1 MRGAGKTPA
10 QTGEQGLFRLVY
22 QAHEVYK
29 AEVLTHRKCYR
40 RFMLDFIHSTQYHD
54 ATDAWSKNEHQKNYC
69 IVSELLEN
77 HEKLVCQYFSQSTL
91 DETQIKKLLDTFNTS
106 EHLQTKSRIQSFQN
120 SRQSEQPP
128 LPDSYEPLIDKDTI
142 GLIVQLVNEVG
153 LFIEQLDVND
163 VITRYEKAMLN
174 PVTSKTTHGWCCYLT
189 NSPCTTSYRM
199 TGNRS
204 LPKSSLSEVLP
215 VRNFSI
221 SMTYPLPLTE

>member
-91 DETQIKKLLDTFNTS
+91 DETKLKNCSIHSIHPNISKQNPGYKVSKTAVN
-106 EHLQTKSRIQSFQN
+106 QN
-120 SRQSEQPP
+120 SP
-128 LPDSYEPLIDKDTI
+128 LCQIPMS
-142 GLIVQLVNEVG
+142 
-153 LFIEQLDVND
+153 
-163 VITRYEKAMLN
+163 
-174 PVTSKTTHGWCCYLT
+174 H
-189 NSPCTTSYRM
+189 
-199 TGNRS
+199 
-204 LPKSSLSEVLP
+204 
-215 VRNFSI
+215 
-221 SMTYPLPLTE
+221 

>member
-153 LFIEQLDVND
+153 LLYARHE
-163 VITRYEKAMLN
+163 Y
-174 PVTSKTTHGWCCYLT
+174 
-189 NSPCTTSYRM
+189 
-199 TGNRS
+199 
-204 LPKSSLSEVLP
+204 
-215 VRNFSI
+215 
-221 SMTYPLPLTE
+221 